1 MTNEIMPIEFFENRV
16 DTKLINISQ
25 IIEYVKDELQM
36 NISDSAMYLLNDEI
50 KEKIQK
56 ASVRTLANGR
66 KIIQGKDI

>member
-1 MTNEIMPIEFFENRV
+1 MPIEFFENRV